1 MLIGLW
7 IRDVVLIEALDL
19 SIGPGLTVLTGET
32 GAGKSII
39 LDAMGL
45 AVGARADAGL
55 VRHGAAQAAASAVF
69 APAPDH
75 PVWDLLEEK
84 GLSYARD
91 EDLVLRRT
99 LSADGR
105 SRAFVNDQA
114 TGVGVL
120 KEVGEALLEVHGQH
134 ETVGLLDAR
143 THRPMLDAFGGLEAK
158 AAKVAEGWRGWREA
172 KEAVAALRDEVARAA
187 AETEEL
193 TLRLTELDRLDPREG
208 EETEL
213 AEERAVLGAAEKA
226 LTDISGA
233 REVFEGLTGRVA
245 GAVRAL
251 DRARERALLAGATEA
266 GTAVKRLAEA
276 SAALDRTL
284 IEAAEA
290 EAAIDAAAEA
300 FAFEPDRL
308 EKAEERL
315 FDLRGLARKLHVP
328 VEDLPTLRAR
338 FAERLQ
344 AVEGSED
351 ALKAAEAALAAARA
365 FDFEPD
371 RLEKTEER
379 LFALRAMA
387 RKLGVAVELL
397 PARRTDIAASLAAME
412 NADAALAQAD
422 ARAAASRAAYLAAA
436 AELSA
441 ARRAAGDKLAKA
453 VMGELAPLK
462 LDKARFQVAVTPLAE
477 DKAGPTGLDR
487 VAFEIATLP
496 GAPFADLGAI
506 ASGGELARFALALK
520 AALAGR
526 GPGPQPLMIFDEVDQ
541 GVGGAVAD
549 AVGLRLK
556 RLAGEGQ
563 VLVVTHSPQ
572 VAARAD
578 AHWRIAKAGEGAR
591 VRTLVEDLP
600 AADREEEIARM
611 LAGAEITDAA
621 RAAARALIGA

>member
-39 LDAMGL
+39 LDALGL

-55 VRHGAAQAAASAVF
+55 VRRSAAQAAASAVF
-69 APAPDH
+69 APSPTH

-99 LSADGR
+99 LGADGR

-134 ETVGLLDAR
+134 ETVGQLDPR
-143 THRPMLDAFGGLEAK
+143 THRPMLDAFGGLDGQGRA
-158 AAKVAEGWRGWREA
+158 VAERWRAWRAA
-172 KEAVAALRDEVARAA
+172 KEAVEALRAEVARAD

-193 TLRLTELDRLDPREG
+193 TLRLSELDRLDPREG

-213 AEERAVLGAAEKA
+213 AEERAILGAAEKA
-226 LTDISGA
+226 LTDIAAA
-233 REVFEGLTGRVA
+233 REVFEGFSPRVA

-251 DRARERALLAGATEA
+251 NRAHERALLAGAAET
-266 GTAVKRLAEA
+266 GTAVKRLTEA
-276 SAALDRTL
+276 SAALNRVL

-290 EAAIDAAAEA
+290 EAAVDAAAQA
-300 FAFEPDRL
+300 FDFEPDRL

-328 VEDLPTLRAR
+328 VEELPGLRAR
-338 FAERLQ
+338 FAERLR
-344 AVEGSED
+344 AVETSEE
-351 ALKAAEAALAAARA
+351 ALRAAQAAQAAAR
-365 FDFEPD
+365 D
-371 RLEKTEER
+371 
-379 LFALRAMA
+379 
-387 RKLGVAVELL
+387 
-397 PARRTDIAASLAAME
+397 
-412 NADAALAQAD
+412 
-422 ARAAASRAAYLAAA
+422 AYLAEAGKLTAA
-436 AELSA
+436 RTAAGARLADAVTAELS
-441 ARRAAGDKLAKA
+441 
-453 VMGELAPLK
+453 PLK
-462 LDKARFQVAVTPLAE
+462 LDKARFQVAVAPVAE
-477 DKAGPTGLDR
+477 DKGGPVGLDR
-487 VAFEIATLP
+487 VAFEIATNP
-496 GAPFADLGAI
+496 GAPFGDLGAI

-526 GPGPQPLMIFDEVDQ
+526 GSGPQPLMIFDEVDQ

-556 RLAGEGQ
+556 RLAAEAQ

-572 VAARAD
+572 VAARAE
-578 AHWRIAKAGEGAR
+578 AHWRIAKAGEGDR
-591 VRTLVEDLP
+591 LRTAVETLST
-600 AADREEEIARM
+600 ADREEEIARM
-611 LAGAEITDAA
+611 LAGAEITNAA
-621 RAAARALIGA
+621 RAAARALMSV